1 MVKIDDFVKANLAFF
16 HHPRRIPNPY
26 YRCKNARRKIKYPVP
41 VKTSRKNSSIIADY
55 HDIGGFI
62 PDGNQSLIDVGMI
75 PLLQCRLVGK
85 FYDDRVLVRV
95 LAGQNG
101 CTLSPEHDLGFER
114 D

>member
-1 MVKIDDFVKANLAFF
+1 MVKIDDFVKTNLAFF

-62 PDGNQSLIDVGMI
+62 PESK
-75 PLLQCRLVGK
+75 P
-85 FYDDRVLVRV
+85 DRRRNDTIAAMS
-95 LAGQNG
+95 AGREI
-101 CTLSPEHDLGFER
+101 L
-114 D
+114 